1 MGNIYK
7 AYKTYKTIYKTYK
20 TNQKVST
27 PLSKIEDMRVKT
39 EKLLITHGGSY
50 PKINLQKFCN
60 NKL

>member
-1 MGNIYK
+1 M
-7 AYKTYKTIYKTYK
+7 
-20 TNQKVST
+20 S
-27 PLSKIEDMRVKT
+27 VKT